1 MRDDLLGHAAVVAAR
16 NAGRAERE
24 RRLCGETVQALVD
37 AGFARH
43 FVPRRWGGEEGGFA
57 ELVARS
63 AVLAER
69 GCPCA
74 AWCGALLAAHGRIAS
89 FLPERGRAQ
98 VWAQGPDA
106 RIAAALAPPAGTVLP
121 VPGGLLLSGRWEC
134 ASGVDFAHWVLLA
147 AWEGRGA
154 DRRARVLA
162 VPAGD
167 LGVLDTWD
175 SPGMRGT
182 GSNSVLAESVHV
194 PYHRTFLLANL
205 TAGRPGAG
213 LPRCHGAPAHLAGA
227 LMFAAPA
234 LGAAT
239 RALHLWT
246 HRAGTGTGTAGSTGT
261 GIGTPG
267 TGGAPGTGSTAAAAL
282 GTPGTGTVAVASG
295 TAGAHG
301 TAMTAG
307 TVGTGTAVAGRG
319 VAAVAAGTP
328 AAGSGT
334 AGAHGTAMTAGTA
347 DAHGTAVAAG
357 TPAAGSGTVGAHG
370 TAMTAGTAD
379 AHGTAVAAGTAD
391 ILTRSS
397 GEVEAARL
405 LLTEAARRADTEP
418 VTDRL
423 VARNRRDAVL
433 AVTLLATAVRRLAD
447 TAGPHEDEQGTT
459 LLRLCR
465 DVTTV
470 ASHGALRMGPAA
482 EAYAAAV
489 LRPAAP

>member
-98 VWAQGPDA
+98 VWAHGPDA
-106 RIAAALAPPAGTVLP
+106 RIAAALAPPAGTALP
-121 VPGGLLLSGRWEC
+121 VPGGLVLSGRWTC
-134 ASGVDFAHWVLLA
+134 ASGVDFADWVLLA

-154 DRRARVLA
+154 ERRARVLA

-194 PYHRTFLLANL
+194 PYHRTFLLADL

-246 HRAGTGTGTAGSTGT
+246 HRTSTSTGSTGTGTGSTAAASAHGTGTPGTDTAGTPAAASGTAEAHGAGSTAAAAAHGSGTPGTGTGTAGTPAAGT
-261 GIGTPG
+261 GIAGTPAIG
-267 TGGAPGTGSTAAAAL
+267 VGA
-282 GTPGTGTVAVASG
+282 AVA
-295 TAGAHG
+295 AGS
-301 TAMTAG
+301 
-307 TVGTGTAVAGRG
+307 VGVGTAVAGRG
-319 VAAVAAGTP
+319 VAA
-328 AAGSGT
+328 
-334 AGAHGTAMTAGTA
+334 GTA
-347 DAHGTAVAAG
+347 DT
-357 TPAAGSGTVGAHG
+357 
-370 TAMTAGTAD
+370 
-379 AHGTAVAAGTAD
+379 
-391 ILTRSS
+391 LTRSS

-405 LLTEAARRADTEP
+405 LLIEAARRADTEP
-418 VTDRL
+418 VTDGL

-447 TAGPHEDEQGTT
+447 TTGPHEDEQGTT

-470 ASHGALRMGPAA
+470 ASHGALRMEPAA

-489 LRPAAP
+489 LRPVAP

>member
-43 FVPRRWGGEEGGFA
+43 FVPRRWGGEEGGFG

-98 VWAQGPDA
+98 VWAHGPDA
-106 RIAAALAPPAGTVLP
+106 RIAAALAPPAGTALP
-121 VPGGLLLSGRWEC
+121 VAGGLVLSGRWTC
-134 ASGVDFAHWVLLA
+134 ASGVDFADWVLLA

-154 DRRARVLA
+154 ERRARVLA

-194 PYHRTFLLANL
+194 PYHRTFLLADL

-213 LPRCHGAPAHLAGA
+213 LPRCHGAPAHLAGG

-246 HRAGTGTGTAGSTGT
+246 HRTSTGTGSTGSGSTGT
-261 GIGTPG
+261 HGTVAAGTPAAASG
-267 TGGAPGTGSTAAAAL
+267 IAGAHGTGSTAAAAH
-282 GTPGTGTVAVASG
+282 GTAG

-301 TAMTAG
+301 TGTAG
-307 TVGTGTAVAGRG
+307 TAGAPAAGTGIAGTPAVGVGTAVAGRG
-319 VAAVAAGTP
+319 VAA
-328 AAGSGT
+328 
-334 AGAHGTAMTAGTA
+334 GTA
-347 DAHGTAVAAG
+347 DT
-357 TPAAGSGTVGAHG
+357 
-370 TAMTAGTAD
+370 
-379 AHGTAVAAGTAD
+379 
-391 ILTRSS
+391 LTRSS

-418 VTDRL
+418 VTERL

-447 TAGPHEDEQGTT
+447 TTGPHEDEQDTT

-470 ASHGALRMGPAA
+470 ASHGALRMEPAA

>member
-1 MRDDLLGHAAVVAAR
+1 
-16 NAGRAERE
+16 AERE

-43 FVPRRWGGEEGGFA
+43 FVPRRWGGEEGGFG

-98 VWAQGPDA
+98 VWAHGPDA
-106 RIAAALAPPAGTVLP
+106 RIAAALAPPAGTALP
-121 VPGGLLLSGRWEC
+121 VAGGLLLSGRWTC
-134 ASGVDFAHWVLLA
+134 ASGVDFADWVLLA

-154 DRRARVLA
+154 ERRARVLA

-194 PYHRTFLLANL
+194 PYHRTFLLADL

-246 HRAGTGTGTAGSTGT
+246 HRTSTGTGSTGT
-261 GIGTPG
+261 HGTVAAGTPAAASG
-267 TGGAPGTGSTAAAAL
+267 TAEAHGTGSTAAAAAHGS
-282 GTPGTGTVAVASG
+282 GTPGTGTG
-295 TAGAHG
+295 TAGTPAAGTGIAGTPAIGVGTAVAAVAHG
-301 TAMTAG
+301 GAMAAG
-307 TVGTGTAVAGRG
+307 RVGVGTAVAGRG
-319 VAAVAAGTP
+319 VAA
-328 AAGSGT
+328 
-334 AGAHGTAMTAGTA
+334 GTA
-347 DAHGTAVAAG
+347 DT
-357 TPAAGSGTVGAHG
+357 
-370 TAMTAGTAD
+370 
-379 AHGTAVAAGTAD
+379 
-391 ILTRSS
+391 LTRSS

-447 TAGPHEDEQGTT
+447 TTGPHDDEQDTT

-470 ASHGALRMGPAA
+470 ASHGALRMEPAA

>member
-98 VWAQGPDA
+98 VWAHGPDA

-121 VPGGLLLSGRWEC
+121 VAGGLVLSGRWTC
-134 ASGVDFAHWVLLA
+134 ASGVDFADWVLLA

-154 DRRARVLA
+154 ERRARVLA

-182 GSNSVLAESVHV
+182 GSNSVFAESVHV
-194 PYHRTFLLANL
+194 PYHRTFLLADL

-246 HRAGTGTGTAGSTGT
+246 HRTSTGTGSTGTHGTVAAGTPAAASGTAEAHGTAGGTAAAAAHGSGTPGTGTGTAGTPAAGT
-261 GIGTPG
+261 GIAGTP
-267 TGGAPGTGSTAAAAL
+267 
-282 GTPGTGTVAVASG
+282 
-295 TAGAHG
+295 AGAM
-301 TAMTAG
+301 AAG
-307 TVGTGTAVAGRG
+307 SVGVGTAVAGRG
-319 VAAVAAGTP
+319 VAA
-328 AAGSGT
+328 
-334 AGAHGTAMTAGTA
+334 GTA
-347 DAHGTAVAAG
+347 DT
-357 TPAAGSGTVGAHG
+357 
-370 TAMTAGTAD
+370 
-379 AHGTAVAAGTAD
+379 
-391 ILTRSS
+391 LTRSS

-447 TAGPHEDEQGTT
+447 TTGPHEDEQGTT

-470 ASHGALRMGPAA
+470 ASHGALRMEPAA